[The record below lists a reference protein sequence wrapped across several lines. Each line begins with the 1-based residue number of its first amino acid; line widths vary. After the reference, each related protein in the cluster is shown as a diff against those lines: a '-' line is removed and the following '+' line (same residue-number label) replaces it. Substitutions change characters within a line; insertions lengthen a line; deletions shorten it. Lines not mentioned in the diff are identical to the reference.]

1 MEFSPLSMPKKRILI
16 VDDDEA
22 ILDSVKGYLSLKG
35 YSVDT
40 AKTAK
45 DAIRK
50 SEDHFYNLAILDIRL
65 PDANGTDLLTKMRKT
80 RPEMVKIMLTG
91 YPDQANTMDSLNR
104 GANGYLLKPVE
115 LDKLLKVIEKKLKQQ
130 EEAKKMDREKVTEY
144 IVSWGKEKDEDKS

>member
-1 MEFSPLSMPKKRILI
+1 MPKKRILI

-45 DAIRK
+45 EAMRK

-65 PDANGTDLLTKMRKT
+65 PDVEGTDLLTKMRKN

-115 LDKLLKVIEKKLKQQ
+115 LDKLLKVVEKKLKEQ

-144 IVSWGKEKDEDKS
+144 IVSWGREKDEEK

>member
-1 MEFSPLSMPKKRILI
+1 MSMPKKRILI

-50 SEDHFYNLAILDIRL
+50 SEDHYYNLAILDIRL

>member
-1 MEFSPLSMPKKRILI
+1 MKGSPFFMQKKRILV

-40 AKTAK
+40 AKTVKEAM
-45 DAIRK
+45 RK
-50 SEDHFYNLAILDIRL
+50 SDAHFYNLAVLDIRL

-80 RPEMVKIMLTG
+80 QPEMVKIMLTG
-91 YPDQANTMDSLNR
+91 YPDQANTMDSLNN

-130 EEAKKMDREKVTEY
+130 EEAKKMDREKITEF
-144 IVSWGKEKDEDKS
+144 IVSWGREKDEAR

>member
-50 SEDHFYNLAILDIRL
+50 SEDHYYNLAILDIRL

>member
-1 MEFSPLSMPKKRILI
+1 MSMPKKRILI